1 MALHEEW
8 KDSVLNKLLVYTVF
22 TLPCP
27 SKDFT
32 IGGYSNNPHPRS
44 HCMYFTKRPNKAE

>member
-32 IGGYSNNPHPRS
+32 IGGYSNNPQPKES
-44 HCMYFTKRPNKAE
+44 LYFTKRPNKAE

>member
-8 KDSVLNKLLVYTVF
+8 KDSKLNKDLVYTVF

-32 IGGYSNNPHPRS
+32 IGGYSNNPQPKES
-44 HCMYFTKRPNKAE
+44 LYFTKRPNKAE